1 MMQNCVLGFTILQ
14 WIFDLPYIEGIVGN
28 YLKKYEVLFLYLILT
43 IQDISTVFVGCILN
57 LIGAIQPHLNY
68 DKFISIYC
76 ILHCALLFY
85 RVSHIIRNKI
95 YAKIFVA
102 MISRILPFLFA
113 MWEHADMILDVIQA
127 QKYKR
132 LSSTGTFTEDME
144 IHLISTGYFY
154 CSIASFIFP
163 VLMTFCLILYNY
175 QGFKVLEFTVGDE
188 ARYSQKICAHLFGMA
203 EVIVGIPSYLIF
215 SAIFCYVTI
224 PLILTRHGIHTIAKG
239 QDEDMPIDW
248 DPFDM
253 ISKYTNSKGILEL
266 YGFKDVRSKCLPLL
280 AGIEQLGE
288 ASIQTVVSLVFITNN
303 YSFIAKEDAFLG
315 VPCPVSLLSLVFS
328 IVSLLGGFVQ
338 LSSIVRYLLEE
349 NRKGE
354 YFASHVTSL
363 HRNLN
368 WK

>member
-1 MMQNCVLGFTILQ
+1 M
-14 WIFDLPYIEGIVGN
+14 
-28 YLKKYEVLFLYLILT
+28 
-43 IQDISTVFVGCILN
+43 
-57 LIGAIQPHLNY
+57 
-68 DKFISIYC
+68 
-76 ILHCALLFY
+76 
-85 RVSHIIRNKI
+85 
-95 YAKIFVA
+95 
-102 MISRILPFLFA
+102 
-113 MWEHADMILDVIQA
+113 
-127 QKYKR
+127 
-132 LSSTGTFTEDME
+132 
-144 IHLISTGYFY
+144 
-154 CSIASFIFP
+154 
-163 VLMTFCLILYNY
+163 
-175 QGFKVLEFTVGDE
+175 
-188 ARYSQKICAHLFGMA
+188 
-203 EVIVGIPSYLIF
+203 
-215 SAIFCYVTI
+215 TI

-239 QDEDMPIDW
+239 QDEDRPIDW

-328 IVSLLGGFVQ
+328 IVSLLGGFGQ
-338 LSSIVRYLLEE
+338 LSSIIRYLIEE

-354 YFASHVTSL
+354 YFATRVTTL